1 MSKPEYEL
9 IIKNDS
15 QTNGYAMIFCE
26 KPDVSEPDLLTY
38 VWQTKFLYSGVQASL
53 KWQIDWGFMWR
64 QINSVNASQQ
74 IVPANLETSNKI
86 QLAYDSEHQAFHFL
100 EPTNGEQPGSILIST
115 EPTVPVNMA
124 EVGLALAGN
133 PAFLVKALPNMNYI
147 FTPKLAYWLV
157 FGETNETGPVDVS
170 AYTNAVAINFP
181 ANIYSLTATIQ
192 KDGTITL
199 ENTPLVLAEQVE

>member
-9 IIKNDS
+9 IIKNES
-15 QTNGYAMIFCE
+15 LTNGYAMIFCE

-38 VWQTKFLYSGVQASL
+38 VWQTKFLYSGVQASI

-64 QINSVNASQQ
+64 QVNSVHASQQ
-74 IVPANLETSNKI
+74 IVPANLEANNKI
-86 QLAYDSEHQAFHFL
+86 QLAYDSEHKAFHFS
-100 EPTNGEQPGSILIST
+100 EPTNGDHPGTIQISVDS
-115 EPTVPVNMA
+115 TVPSNAA

-133 PAFLVKALPNMNYI
+133 PAYLVKAQPNLNYL
-147 FTPKLAYWLV
+147 FTPKPAYWLV
-157 FGETNETGPVDVS
+157 FGETNETGPVDAS

-199 ENTPLVLAEQVE
+199 ENTPLILAEQVE

>member
-1 MSKPEYEL
+1 MSNPDYEL

-15 QTNGYAMIFCE
+15 QTNGYAMLFCE
-26 KPDVSEPDLLTY
+26 KPDTGSPDLLTY

-147 FTPKLAYWLV
+147 FTPKPAYWLV
-157 FGETNETGPVDVS
+157 FGETNETGPVDIAS
-170 AYTNAVAINFP
+170 LTNAVAINFP
-181 ANIYSLTATIQ
+181 VNIYSLTATIQ

-199 ENTPLVLAEQVE
+199 ENTPLALEEQVE